1 MRTYPLIAIAAFM
14 SIVLPSGAQDN
25 PSTRLNRL
33 LENEPKMV
41 YVAAHRGDW
50 RDAPENSIQSLR
62 WAAKLGVDI
71 VEFDLKRTKD
81 GELIVMHD
89 FDVDRTTTGQG
100 LVSDLTLEDLK
111 KLKLRAGTG
120 HPTKYTIPTFAEELE
135 AARNNH
141 VILDIDAAWDYYK
154 DVMAQVRAAHEADQV
169 IVNVFHNTSL
179 TELQKRVGKIPDDVA
194 IMEVVNME
202 RPDAEAVI
210 SSYAAHHRTII
221 QCDFA
226 DPTVSSVQ
234 KMPTYRKTFVL
245 WTNALWPNQ
254 NGGHD
259 DDTAL
264 DPGPPD
270 QAWGWLVTQ
279 GANVI
284 QTDRPREILEYLQQK
299 RLRSESPVNK

>member
-1 MRTYPLIAIAAFM
+1 MRTHPSITLTAFV
-14 SIVLPSGAQDN
+14 SLVLPLSAQED
-25 PSTRLNRL
+25 PSVRLNKL
-33 LENEPKMV
+33 LQNAPKTV

-81 GELIVMHD
+81 GGLVVMHD
-89 FDVDRTTTGQG
+89 FDVDRTTTGHG

-135 AARNNH
+135 AARQNH
-141 VILDIDAAWDYYK
+141 VILDIDAGWDYYK
-154 DVMAQVRAAHEADQV
+154 DVLAQVRALHEIDQV

-179 TELQKRVGKIPDDVA
+179 VELEKRVGKIPDDVT

-202 RPDAEAVI
+202 RPNAETVI
-210 SSYAAHHRTII
+210 NSYTGHRRTII
-221 QCDFA
+221 QCDFT
-226 DPTVSSVQ
+226 DQTISSVQ
-234 KMPTYRKTFVL
+234 RLSIYRQTFPI
-245 WTNALWPNQ
+245 WANGLWPEQ

-270 QAWGWLVTQ
+270 RAWGWLITQ

-284 QTDRPREILEYLQQK
+284 QTDRPREILEYLVETHH
-299 RLRSESPVNK
+299 R

>member
-1 MRTYPLIAIAAFM
+1 VRTHPF
-14 SIVLPSGAQDN
+14 IVLAALVSLVLPLGAQED
-25 PSTRLNRL
+25 PSARLNKL
-33 LENEPKMV
+33 LQNEPKTV

-81 GELIVMHD
+81 GGLVVMHD
-89 FDVDRTTTGQG
+89 FDVDRTTTGHG

-111 KLKLRAGTG
+111 KLNLRAGTG

-135 AARNNH
+135 AARQNH
-141 VILDIDAAWDYYK
+141 VILDIDTGWDYYK
-154 DVMAQVRAAHEADQV
+154 DVLAQVRATRETDQV
-169 IVNVFHNTSL
+169 IINVFHNTSL
-179 TELQKRVGKIPDDVA
+179 SEVERRVGKIPDDVT

-202 RPDAEAVI
+202 RPDAESVI
-210 SSYAAHHRTII
+210 NSYAGHRRTII
-221 QCDFA
+221 QCDFKDA
-226 DPTVSSVQ
+226 TVSSVQ
-234 KMPTYRKTFVL
+234 KMPEYQKTTPI
-245 WTNALWPNQ
+245 WTNGLWPDQ

-270 QAWGWLVTQ
+270 QAWGWLISR

-284 QTDRPREILEYLQQK
+284 QTDRPRELLEYLQQND
-299 RLRSESPVNK
+299 RR